1 MEEQAKLAFKL
12 ISEKNWYH
20 FDIRLPVTKKG
31 LHAAAAE
38 VLPPTRHGY
47 NLILFGKD
55 IDGENEHW
63 VDDHWV
69 NFHALKE
76 SPILAVPRRVAA
88 PSGGSAFG
96 GLARLGRSS
105 LGAVHA
111 VRLPPSHSSDSI
123 TSEDYE
129 TFLRVQAALSKQHR
143 R

>member
-1 MEEQAKLAFKL
+1 MEKQAQLAFKL
-12 ISEKNWYH
+12 ISEKNWYN
-20 FDIRLPVTKKG
+20 FDIRLPVTKEG
-31 LHAAAAE
+31 LHAAATE

-47 NLILFGKD
+47 KLILSAFD
-55 IDGENEHW
+55 IDEKEDDW
-63 VDDHWV
+63 VHYT
-69 NFHALKE
+69 AMKE
-76 SPILAVPRRVAA
+76 SPIVAVPRRVAA